1 MTGASRASLARQ
13 ERHTTTTRSTTTTT
27 MSPSHRII
35 YAHACSLSSREEYML
50 LPIGGSL
57 SSSSIPTAAS
67 VCSPPR
73 SPINS
78 RLRPSRLPIS
88 SFYLAPRLANLWC
101 GSKVPQL
108 SLKALS
114 TTPRLEP
121 ARYAARRSPS
131 SSIITTRHLL
141 FSWASG
147 SS

>member
-13 ERHTTTTRSTTTTT
+13 ERHTTTTRSTTTT

-35 YAHACSLSSREEYML
+35 YAHACSLFSREEYML

-57 SSSSIPTAAS
+57 SSPSIPTAAS